1 MSHYAGPP
9 TLGAS
14 LRSRPAV
21 LAAAGLVLVLVGVVM
36 WWVTRSDDPAVT
48 SGGCERETTVRVT
61 VAPEVADLAAGL
73 LRDPRE
79 LPDGSCVRAEVT
91 AQRPVQTVG
100 DLAALDETARA
111 QVWVPDSSS
120 WTGRVADV
128 PLDPSG
134 SLAVSPVVLGTSAAA
149 VDELGWA
156 DEPPSWSEAL
166 TSGRPLAVPD
176 LATSAEGLAALAAV
190 RASLGGGEEADT
202 ALVRAALAA
211 SRDPAVDGEDA
222 LARLAADDADAP
234 LVPVREQ
241 AVAAANRDAGS
252 PALAAVYPSEGSP
265 VLDYPVVRV
274 GEPDDAAV
282 DAVVEV
288 LTSEA
293 AGAAAQQ
300 AGFRAADGS
309 AFEGAGDA
317 TGTREEA
324 PEQLDLDPAATEEL
338 TDRLTSLASPTR
350 LLAVL
355 DVSTS
360 MEAQVGDGTRAT
372 LARDAAKSALGLFP
386 PDTAIGLWFFA
397 KELDGDRD
405 WDAVVPTRTL
415 DTFVDGTSQAELLV
429 EQLDALPS
437 RLSPG
442 GTGLYDTTLA
452 AVRAARE
459 DYDAD
464 AVNSVL
470 LLTDGQE
477 DDDEGLALGELLAA
491 LRAEED
497 PQRPVR
503 VIGVALGPDADLEAV
518 ERIAEATGGSAYSAV
533 EEGDLQNVLFDALR
547 RRD

>member
-1 MSHYAGPP
+1 
-9 TLGAS
+9 
-14 LRSRPAV
+14 V
-21 LAAAGLVLVLVGVVM
+21 LVLVLAGGVA
-36 WWVTRSDDPAVT
+36 WWATRSDDPVVA
-48 SGGCERETTVRVT
+48 SSGCERETTVRVT
-61 VAPEVADLAAGL
+61 AAPEIADLAAGL
-73 LRDPRE
+73 LREPRE
-79 LPDGSCVRAEVT
+79 LSDGTCVRAEVT

-100 DLAALDETARA
+100 DLAALDDITRT

-128 PLDPSG
+128 PMDTSG
-134 SLAVSPVVLGTSAAA
+134 SLAVSPVVLATSAGV
-149 VDELGWA
+149 VDELGWV

-166 TSGRPLAVPD
+166 ASGRPLAVPD
-176 LATSAEGLAALAAV
+176 VASSAESLAALAAV
-190 RASLGGGEEADT
+190 QASLGGGQDADT
-202 ALVRAALAA
+202 ALVRAVLAA
-211 SRDPAVDGEDA
+211 SRTPTVDAEDA
-222 LARLAADDADAP
+222 LARVAADAADAP
-234 LVPVREQ
+234 LVPIREQ

-252 PALAAVYPSEGSP
+252 RALVAVYPSEGSP

-274 GEPDDAAV
+274 GEPDDALRPAV

-288 LTSEA
+288 LTSDDAGTA
-293 AGAAAQQ
+293 ARL

-309 AFEGAGDA
+309 AFDGAGEA
-317 TGTREEA
+317 TGTRQEA
-324 PEQLDLDPAATEEL
+324 PRQLDLDPAATEEL
-338 TDRLTSLASPTR
+338 TDRLTSLAAPSR

-360 MEAQVGDGTRAT
+360 MEAPVGNGTRAT
-372 LARDAAKSALGLFP
+372 LARDAAKSALSLFP

-415 DTFVDGTSQAELLV
+415 DTFVDGTSQADLLV

-459 DYDAD
+459 DYDAE

-477 DDDEGLALGELLAA
+477 DDDDGLALGELLAA
-491 LRAEED
+491 LRAEDD

-503 VIGVALGPDADLEAV
+503 VIGVALGPDADLDAV

-533 EEGDLQNVLFDALR
+533 EESDLQNVVFDALR